1 MQVAHGKRT
10 KWYENWKK
18 NILKNVFATFMN
30 DNIATNKLR
39 KLCWIWWQT
48 KYLPSMMPFNIQ
60 TNGQKYDGATSD
72 STQRESKPP
81 IENPRKSSNGYF
93 ICTVGNVKSTIFAS
107 LIVFSFDNIA
117 WWIPKRLRFLINNV
131 TICQD
136 ETV

>member
-1 MQVAHGKRT
+1 MIWKLEKIYRKMYLPYSWT
-10 KWYENWKK
+10 TTLPPINYENC
-18 NILKNVFATFMN
+18 VEYDDRA
-30 DNIATNKLR
+30 
-39 KLCWIWWQT
+39 

-117 WWIPKRLRFLINNV
+117 WWISKRLRFLINNI